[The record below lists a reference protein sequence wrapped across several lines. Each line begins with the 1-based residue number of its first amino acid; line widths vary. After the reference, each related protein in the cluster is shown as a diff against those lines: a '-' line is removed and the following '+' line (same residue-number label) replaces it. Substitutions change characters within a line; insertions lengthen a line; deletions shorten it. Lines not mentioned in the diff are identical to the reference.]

1 MINYVA
7 GNFEIY
13 FPKNS
18 TSVQDIDSMGDSINA
33 SLLSFQDEPE
43 VKAKNVIKVEEKDAW
58 SGDQNYFFHKIERF
72 YLMTHHGMSDNQK
85 SVKGL
90 NKFWPCDQI
99 IIWRLGQMTEFNSTL
114 KSVRTKPKISRVVI
128 LAGKIR

>member
-1 MINYVA
+1 MLKYVG

-43 VKAKNVIKVEEKDAW
+43 VKAKNVNKLGKNDSW
-58 SGDQNYFFHKIERF
+58 LGDQNYFFFTRSKD
-72 YLMTHHGMSDNQK
+72 S
-85 SVKGL
+85 
-90 NKFWPCDQI
+90 
-99 IIWRLGQMTEFNSTL
+99 
-114 KSVRTKPKISRVVI
+114 IS
-128 LAGKIR
+128 